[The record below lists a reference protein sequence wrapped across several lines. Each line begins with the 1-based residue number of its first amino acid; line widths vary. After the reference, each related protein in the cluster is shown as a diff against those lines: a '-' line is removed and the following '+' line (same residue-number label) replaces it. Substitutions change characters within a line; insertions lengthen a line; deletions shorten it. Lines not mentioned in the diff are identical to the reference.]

1 MHAVCLYVQLKKI
14 AIRMSFKCLSYK
26 KKNVSKKT
34 IHVATSKDKRIYL
47 KIKHIEG

>member
-1 MHAVCLYVQLKKI
+1 LQLECL
-14 AIRMSFKCLSYK
+14 LSAYHIK